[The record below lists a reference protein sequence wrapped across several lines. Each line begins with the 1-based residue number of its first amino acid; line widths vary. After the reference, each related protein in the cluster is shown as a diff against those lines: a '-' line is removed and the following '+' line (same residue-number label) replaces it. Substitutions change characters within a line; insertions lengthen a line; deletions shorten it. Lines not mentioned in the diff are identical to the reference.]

1 MGFLFSFFQELLLI
15 IVIHVVSSKDR
26 MPYEVEN
33 NTGRL
38 QDVAFRDE
46 STQNDKKQKLQRQL
60 TLRSYLDTSI
70 CPVDKPSRLQT

>member
-1 MGFLFSFFQELLLI
+1 
-15 IVIHVVSSKDR
+15 